1 MRREVEHL
9 ADLAKALDGDELA
22 FLIGDLM
29 AVVSIAQSRMAAPA
43 AASDDMLD
51 AKTAAGRLGIKVST
65 FYHRQKKYS
74 FVSKEGSKLV
84 ADPKGLERYL
94 AAKRRR

>member
-29 AVVSIAQSRMAAPA
+29 AVVSIAQSRMVAPVTPDQDA
-43 AASDDMLD
+43 LD
-51 AKTAAGRLGIKVST
+51 AKTAAGRLGIKVAT

-74 FVSKEGSKLV
+74 FVHKEGSKLV
-84 ADPKGLERYL
+84 IDPKGLSQYL
-94 AAKRRR
+94 AAKRRH